1 MNNLQQ
7 IRFTD
12 GLEVIANIMTWDED
26 TMIEAN
32 YILIMEILTDYQ
44 EDPTE
49 DRSFYILKPMVSY
62 IDDLS
67 KTSIINPS
75 AVISVTEPSE
85 VVIKQYKNSIT
96 EIQDQMTEIAKADKD
111 KSRDSVGNVVAFAP
125 KSPPEF
131 LVE

>member
-7 IRFTD
+7 LRLSD
-12 GLEVIANIMTWDED
+12 GLEVVANILTWEED
-26 TMIEAN
+26 TLIEAN

-67 KTSIINPS
+67 KTTILNPS
-75 AVISVTEPSE
+75 SVISVTEPSP
-85 VVIKQYKNSIT
+85 VVVKQYKNSIE
-96 EIQDQMTEIAKADKD
+96 EIQSQMTEIAKADKENG
-111 KSRDSVGNVVAFAP
+111 KDSVSNVIAFSP

-131 LVE
+131 LAE

>member
-12 GLEVIANIMTWDED
+12 GLEVIANIMTWEED

-75 AVISVTEPSE
+75 AVISVTEPAE

-96 EIQDQMTEIAKADKD
+96 EIQDQMTEIIKADKE
-111 KSRDSVGNVVAFAP
+111 RGGDSVSNVIAFAP